1 MNTGLNTA
9 PKPASKPALKPV
21 WAGSDLRLDPF
32 RLPQAVSY
40 AGRDDQGDVTFT
52 IDHRG
57 VTIRRL
63 LEASRLPVSIA
74 LPARAFRGVAA
85 RAIEDGNGEVTVT
98 LELLH
103 ADPMLSVPLLV
114 AHDLDDVA
122 ADWRAW
128 SDAYQLPM
136 LLIEADG
143 VARTLE
149 ESLSSAR
156 QAAPRDRRKR
166 PSSQPR
172 RPRFLARRKKGTLGL
187 RLVIK
192 GEEIIARS

>member
-1 MNTGLNTA
+1 MNIGL
-9 PKPASKPALKPV
+9 KPHLKPV
-21 WAGSDLRLDPF
+21 WAGCDLRLDPF

-40 AGRDDQGDVTFT
+40 AGRDDLGDVTFT
-52 IDHRG
+52 VDRRG
-57 VTIRRL
+57 VSMRRIL
-63 LEASRLPVSIA
+63 AGSRLPVSMA

-85 RAIEDGNGEVTVT
+85 RAIEDGDGEVTVT

-128 SDAYQLPM
+128 SDAYGLPM

-143 VARTLE
+143 EARTLE
-149 ESLSSAR
+149 ESLGLVKKG
-156 QAAPRDRRKR
+156 PPVPRRKGKV
-166 PSSQPR
+166 STQR
-172 RPRFLARRKKGTLGL
+172 RPRFLARRKAGDLGL
-187 RLVIK
+187 RLVID
-192 GEEIIARS
+192 GQEIIAPE

>member
-1 MNTGLNTA
+1 MNTALENR
-9 PKPASKPALKPV
+9 LKPV
-21 WAGSDLRLDPF
+21 WAGFDLRLDPF

-40 AGRDDQGDVTFT
+40 AGRSDLGDVTFT
-52 IDHRG
+52 VDARG
-57 VTIRRL
+57 VTMRRV
-63 LEASRLPVSIA
+63 LEGSGLPLSIA

-85 RAIEDGNGEVTVT
+85 RAIEDGGGEVTVT

-128 SDAYQLPM
+128 SEAYQLPM

-149 ESLSSAR
+149 ESLGLVKKGPP
-156 QAAPRDRRKR
+156 APRRKGKV
-166 PSSQPR
+166 SNQR
-172 RPRFLARRKKGTLGL
+172 RPRFLARRKTGDLGL
-187 RLVIK
+187 RLVIN
-192 GEEIIARS
+192 GYDIIERS